1 MPRGGGWR
9 PGARWAQ
16 DIPAKARGDAPTGAA
31 PARRRPSIW
40 ELGPRSEAADH
51 PFRAM
56 PPDEGGHAGRLAAVA
71 PVAVIAGQPLILVER
86 SGQRELVAA
95 ACPAARALGLGPG
108 MPVAH
113 ARALVPG
120 LDIRPAEAEADSG
133 WLERLAVHAVRHWT
147 PIAAPSGPDGLWLD
161 MTATAHLFGGEERFA
176 RRVQAFLRRL
186 GFTARVAI
194 ADTPGAAHAIAR
206 FGGGDRVIVPAGG
219 TLRAIA
225 PLPVEALR
233 LTSDATEAARRFGL
247 DTVADLLPLPRAPLA
262 RRLGRD
268 AILRLDQ
275 ALGREAEPIAPTLIE
290 EMPTAERRLLEPIG
304 TPEAIGQVIDDL
316 ANDLAERLRADGR
329 GVRALALVLLRV
341 DGSEQQL
348 LLGTAKATRDA
359 RHLARLVRLK
369 LDTIDPGFG
378 IEQARLL
385 TTHAEPLGP
394 EALGR
399 SLAGDSKPADL
410 APLVDQLAA
419 RVGARAI
426 FRVGLEE
433 SDVPERAVRRIDPL
447 EAPTGWP
454 SWRRPA
460 RLLRAPER
468 LSGVVALLPD
478 HPPRRFAWRGKTYAV
493 VAGDGPERIHG
504 EWWRR
509 DGELWAVRDYF
520 RVEVEGGGR
529 YWLFRRGDGVDP
541 QTGDLS
547 WWLHGA
553 G

>member
-1 MPRGGGWR
+1 M
-9 PGARWAQ
+9 
-16 DIPAKARGDAPTGAA
+16 
-31 PARRRPSIW
+31 
-40 ELGPRSEAADH
+40 
-51 PFRAM
+51 
-56 PPDEGGHAGRLAAVA
+56 
-71 PVAVIAGQPLILVER
+71 ILVDR

-95 ACPAARALGLGPG
+95 ACPAARALGLAPG
-108 MPVAH
+108 MPAAH

-120 LDIRPAEAEADSG
+120 LEIRPADIKADAA
-133 WLERLAVHAVRHWT
+133 WLNHLALHAARHWT
-147 PIAAPSGPDGLWLD
+147 PIAAASGPDGLWLD
-161 MTATAHLFGGEERFA
+161 LTGTAHLFGGEAKFA
-176 RRVQAFLRRL
+176 RRVVAFLARL
-186 GFTARVAI
+186 GFTGRIAI

-206 FGGGDRVIVPAGG
+206 FSDTSPAIVPSGD

-225 PLPVEALR
+225 SLPIEALR
-233 LTSDATEAARRFGL
+233 LTADATEASRRFGL
-247 DTVADLLPLPRAPLA
+247 ETVADLLPLPRAPLA

-275 ALGREAEPIAPTLIE
+275 ALGREAEPIAPTLLE
-290 EMPTAERRLLEPIG
+290 EMIVTERRLLEPIG
-304 TPEAIGQVIDDL
+304 TAEAIGQVIGDL
-316 ANDLAERLRADGR
+316 AHDLAERLRVEGR

-341 DGSEQQL
+341 DGTEQHV
-348 LLGTAKATRDA
+348 LLGTARATRDA
-359 RHLARLVRLK
+359 VHLARLARLR

-378 IEQARLL
+378 IEQARLRA
-385 TTHAEPLGP
+385 TRTEPLGP
-394 EALGR
+394 EALSH
-399 SLAGDSKPADL
+399 SLAGDGSPADV

-426 FRVGLEE
+426 FRVGLEQ

-447 EAPTGWP
+447 DAPIGWP

-460 RLLRAPER
+460 RLLRAPEP
-468 LSGVVALLPD
+468 LSNVVALLPD
-478 HPPRRFAWRGKTYAV
+478 HPPRRFAWRGRTYAV

-541 QTGDLS
+541 HTGDLS